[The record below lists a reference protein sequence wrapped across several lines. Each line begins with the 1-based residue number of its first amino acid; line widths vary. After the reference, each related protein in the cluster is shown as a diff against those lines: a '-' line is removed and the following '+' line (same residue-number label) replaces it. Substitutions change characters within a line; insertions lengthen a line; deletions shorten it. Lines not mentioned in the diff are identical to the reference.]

1 MTPLQTQPTVRR
13 LTIAALL
20 GTIPAISYS
29 QSGATQIG
37 AARLPAREGG
47 PSETDPSTDRVA
59 VAAHEIARGATLAA
73 ADIAYAPRDVHTR
86 ERSRGGL
93 SNANATTNTTTNT
106 TPAAADDSLVG
117 FTTRRLITAGEPLR
131 APAVV
136 APQLVKSGDLVEVV
150 WGQEGIIV
158 TLRGRATRSAGVGE
172 RIAVRVDS
180 QRKLE
185 GTVIAAG
192 RVRVN

>member
-20 GTIPAISYS
+20 GTIPAVSYS
-29 QSGATQIG
+29 QSGPTHPG
-37 AARLPAREGG
+37 AATVPTTGAGT
-47 PSETDPSTDRVA
+47 SEIDRSIDRVA
-59 VAAHEIARGATLAA
+59 VAAHEIARGSTLTAT
-73 ADIAYAPRDVHTR
+73 DIAYAPRDARTR
-86 ERSRGGL
+86 ERSRSAAPG
-93 SNANATTNTTTNT
+93 TNL
-106 TPAAADDSLVG
+106 TPAVADDSLVG
-117 FTTRRLITAGEPLR
+117 FTTRRLLAAGEPLR

-150 WGQEGIIV
+150 WGQDGILV